1 MCHGADSAQRTV
13 EVDDVSDDP
22 FRLDGKVAVVTGGG
36 RGIGL
41 MIARGLLAAGASVY
55 LCSRKASELDAAVEA
70 LAALGP
76 VRSIPADLGTRSG
89 IDSLAAQLSR
99 REDAIH
105 VLFNNAGANWGAP
118 FAEFPESGFDK
129 VFAVNVKG
137 VFLLTQALVPLLTAG
152 ATDDDPARVVNTG
165 SVDGLRAPL
174 TGMNN
179 FSYSASK
186 AAVHMLTRHLAG
198 ELAPRILVNAIA
210 PGLFDSKMTATLLA
224 AGSEAV
230 GAQLPLGRIGR
241 PDDIAG
247 IATFLASPAS
257 AYITGAVIP
266 VDGGLSTTR

>member
-1 MCHGADSAQRTV
+1 MTDL
-13 EVDDVSDDP
+13 

-41 MIARGLLAAGASVY
+41 MMARGLLQAGASVY
-55 LCSRKASELDAAVEA
+55 VSSRKQAELAAAVEA
-70 LAALGP
+70 LSPLGRISA
-76 VRSIPADLGTRSG
+76 VPADLGTAEG
-89 IDSLAAQLSR
+89 VAALTAAVTG

-105 VLFNNAGANWGAP
+105 ALFNNAGAAWGAP
-118 FAEFPESGFDK
+118 YEEFPESGFDK
-129 VFAVNVKG
+129 VYDVNVKG
-137 VFLLTQALVPLLTAG
+137 VFLLTRALTPLLNSG
-152 ATDDDPARVVNTG
+152 ATEEDPARVINTG
-165 SVDGLRAPL
+165 SIDGIVAP
-174 TGMNN
+174 GKGRDN

-210 PGLFDSKMTATLLA
+210 PGLFESRMTKEMLR

-230 GAQLPLGRIGR
+230 GSGLPLGRIGQ

-247 IATFLASPAS
+247 ISVFLASRAS

-266 VDGGLSTTR
+266 VDGGVSTIR